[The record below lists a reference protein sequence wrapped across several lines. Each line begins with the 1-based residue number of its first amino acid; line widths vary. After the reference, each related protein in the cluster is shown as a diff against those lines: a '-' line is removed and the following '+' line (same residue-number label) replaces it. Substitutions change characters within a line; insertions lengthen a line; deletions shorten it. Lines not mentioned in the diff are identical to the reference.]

1 MPTISDFETI
11 IERIVDIVSGFGFVV
26 PMVIF
31 MLVNLFSRKNKAPP
45 AGEQRSRPTSTQ
57 STPRRTPR
65 PTMQPMPSFPNG
77 PATWME
83 MGPPPPAPSPPRPAS
98 TPARSNWGS
107 AFDDNDAE
115 KRDHAL
121 EWGSA
126 FDDNDAEKRDH
137 ALQWGSAFDHERER
151 TQWGWDET
159 EWGSG
164 FAKKKDSAP
173 RITIG

>member
-1 MPTISDFETI
+1 MQDI
-11 IERIVDIVSGFGFVV
+11 IERILDIASGLGFFL
-26 PMVIF
+26 PIAVII
-31 MLVNLFSRKNKAPP
+31 LANLFSRKNKTQP
-45 AGEQRSRPTSTQ
+45 AEQQHPQRTTTQSSRPQ
-57 STPRRTPR
+57 RTPR

-121 EWGSA
+121 QWGSA

-137 ALQWGSAFDHERER
+137 GLQWGSAFDHERGR
-151 TQWGWDET
+151 TKWGWDET

-164 FAKKKDSAP
+164 FTKKKDSEP